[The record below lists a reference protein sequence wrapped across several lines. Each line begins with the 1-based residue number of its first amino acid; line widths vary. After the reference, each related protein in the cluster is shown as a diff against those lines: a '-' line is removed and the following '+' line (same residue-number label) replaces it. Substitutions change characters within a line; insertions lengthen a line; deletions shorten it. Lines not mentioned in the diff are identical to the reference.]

1 MEKVPS
7 KTLDCSCQDRIF
19 QMLRL
24 SRTVGVVADH
34 WVSQMRQVDSDLV
47 GPSRVWCHLEV
58 GKMVV

>member
-7 KTLDCSCQDRIF
+7 KILDCCGQDWVF

-24 SRTVGVVADH
+24 SRTVGFVADH
-34 WVSQMRQVDSDLV
+34 RVTQMSQVDSDLV

-58 GKMVV
+58 GKMVI